1 MWDLSSSTRDQ
12 TLITC
17 IERRILNHWSTKEV
31 PKLVI
36 DLTWIITM
44 PALGPGLSL
53 TSRYLLQGQVNLH
66 KAQLQ
71 SVSPL
76 LNAFWILCCVFQCH
90 PVELSSVMEMF
101 YAVQYGNHHHMW
113 L

>member
-53 TSRYLLQGQVNLH
+53 TSRYLLQGLSLGGAGASNMETVVPENLPFKDLIAPNLTSTQH
-66 KAQLQ
+66 QHTRLVT
-71 SVSPL
+71 SFHHL
-76 LNAFWILCCVFQCH
+76 LK
-90 PVELSSVMEMF
+90 
-101 YAVQYGNHHHMW
+101 
-113 L
+113 